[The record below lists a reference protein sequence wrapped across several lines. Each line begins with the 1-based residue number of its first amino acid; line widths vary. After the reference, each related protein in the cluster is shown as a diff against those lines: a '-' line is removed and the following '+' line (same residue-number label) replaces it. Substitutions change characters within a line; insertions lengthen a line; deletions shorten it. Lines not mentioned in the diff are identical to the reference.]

1 MKGVRRPAI
10 IFAILS
16 AIYWNG
22 VSSFNAMLFTQV
34 GKDIA
39 PFWAVG
45 LSAFI
50 PTGIYAVFCLLF
62 FHWFARRMFKQAK
75 ESSI

>member
-1 MKGVRRPAI
+1 MKGIRRPAI

-16 AIYWNG
+16 AIYWNI
-22 VSSFNAMLFTQV
+22 VSSFNAMLFTQG
-34 GKDIA
+34 GKDIV
-39 PFWAVG
+39 PFWALG

-50 PTGIYAVFCLLF
+50 PLAIYAVICLLF

-75 ESSI
+75 ESST